1 MIIILIPILLF
12 ALLFFL
18 AVGYDNFLILL
29 LLLSTIMGYLIFYGN
44 SMENNPSKF
53 IKENIQYNSNIEKI
67 FNIFSQELINIPN
80 IKNSDL
86 EENGKIYYMN
96 MENAIII

>member
-1 MIIILIPILLF
+1 MFF
-12 ALLFFL
+12 AASVMF
-18 AVGYDNFLILL
+18 
-29 LLLSTIMGYLIFYGN
+29 SEIF
-44 SMENNPSKF
+44 
-53 IKENIQYNSNIEKI
+53 NIFPYEIEQKI